1 MAITITSQPSGIAF
15 SKNIIK
21 YIVNTNAGLKVRARL
36 FVETTAYSDAYSFI
50 VELEAIPNSS
60 GDCNFYFHNII
71 DDNIDYH
78 LPSFFAGQEAVQVSK
93 RFKVDFYEY
102 DPADLVLHDEVY
114 SDVTGYVD
122 IIALNDAVNYVIIQ
136 EDPPWNVTLFRL
148 ASDTQTAS
156 FAYDLA
162 DESWGS
168 LNPTRDYDEIQIPAG
183 VKVSIYAG
191 DIPSVTASNVVSVL
205 KGGQSLINTF
215 VEISPPENLLLSAP
229 LDTQINLSWTLPN
242 PNYQTEIEFSTNGG
256 STWTALVTKD
266 AGVTTHEH
274 TGLTEGQT
282 VFYRLR
288 SKQGKNLSIY
298 TAEISAASMSYV
310 SDELGAE
317 ITDELGENI
326 IIL

>member
-21 YIVNTNAGLKVRARL
+21 YVVNTDAGLKVRARL

-78 LPSFFAGQEAVQVSK
+78 LPSFFADQEEAQVSK

-114 SDVTGYVD
+114 SDVYGYVD
-122 IIALNDAVNYVIIQ
+122 IKPLDNAVNYVVIQ
-136 EDPPWNVTLFRL
+136 EDPPWNVLTFRL
-148 ASDTQTAS
+148 SGDAQTAS
-156 FAYDLA
+156 FEYDLA

-168 LNPTRDYDEIQIPAG
+168 LNPTHDFDEVQTPAG

-191 DIPSVTASNVVSVL
+191 DIPTVTASNVVSVL

-215 VEISPPENLLLSAP
+215 VEIAPPILVGISIWKIGE
-229 LDTQINLSWTLPN
+229 DF
-242 PNYQTEIEFSTNGG
+242 EI
-256 STWTALVTKD
+256 
-266 AGVTTHEH
+266 
-274 TGLTEGQT
+274 Q
-282 VFYRLR
+282 
-288 SKQGKNLSIY
+288 
-298 TAEISAASMSYV
+298 
-310 SDELGAE
+310 
-317 ITDELGENI
+317 
-326 IIL
+326 